1 MKISKKQ
8 IEYSLSILTYIRKD
22 FQTFEN
28 IFDEYYHLL
37 ADLILYPLAWC
48 YLIWSKRGPGKT
60 YSALWL
66 CYYSNIKFIY
76 MKRTNQDVDL
86 ILKDVEKLDFD
97 ASPYKALKRDKN
109 IKVVGVKIDE
119 GFGAYYEADE
129 EGQPGRL
136 LCYVLSFNKVQQYK
150 GFDFSDCEFIIF
162 DEVIPQAG
170 ERIKRA
176 EGTLLLD
183 LYMTVS
189 RDRLKRGR
197 LALKLIMFANAEQ
210 ISVPVTNELEVV
222 DQMADL
228 NASGQTHLFL
238 EKRKILLHHITNEEV
253 PISEA
258 EKDGI
263 YVGMEGT
270 SWFEKSFNGSFAN
283 NDFTNITKRSI
294 KRCIPLIEVLYKT
307 HSYFIYYNEEKDKYY
322 MCTIPARAREYYNLN
337 RENEQKKFYVDYV
350 IDLCEACIE
359 ERFKFEK
366 YSMYDLI
373 MNYRKFFNITY

>member
-8 IEYSLSILTYIRKD
+8 IEYGLSILTYIRKD
-22 FQTFEN
+22 FQKYEN
-28 IFDEYYHLL
+28 LFDGYYHILMDLL
-37 ADLILYPLAWC
+37 LYPLAWC
-48 YLIWSKRGPGKT
+48 YIVWSKRGPGKT
-60 YSALWL
+60 YSVLWL

-86 ILKDVEKLDFD
+86 ILKDIKALDFD
-97 ASPYKALKRDKN
+97 PSPYKALKRDKN

-119 GFGAYYEADE
+119 GLGAFYEADE
-129 EGQPGRL
+129 EGQPAKL
-136 LCYVLSFNKVQQYK
+136 LCYVLSFNKIQQYK
-150 GFDFSDCEFIIF
+150 GFDFSDCEFIVF
-162 DEVIPQAG
+162 DEFIPQAG

-176 EGTLLLD
+176 EGSLLLD

-197 LALKLIMFANAEQ
+197 VALKIILFANAEQ

-222 DQMADL
+222 DSMADL
-228 NASGQTHLFL
+228 NASGVTHEYLY
-238 EKRKILLHHITNEEV
+238 KRKILLHHITNEEV
-253 PISEA
+253 PISEE

-270 SWFEKSFNGSFAN
+270 AWFEKSFNGSFAN
-283 NDFTNITKRSI
+283 NDFSNVTKRSI
-294 KRCIPLIEVLYKT
+294 KRSIPLIEVLYKT
-307 HSYFIYYNEEKDKYY
+307 HSYFIYYNEEKDRYY
-322 MCTIPARAREYYNLN
+322 MCSIPANTRYYYNLN
-337 RENEQKKFYVDYV
+337 RENEQKKFYIDYG